1 MVSGP
6 LFALFRVLE
15 ILTLIPVWGMLA
27 WFIDA
32 YQPAQPPDS
41 ILYPFVV
48 ALLATPWAL
57 LTLLLYRRAGWTP
70 LYICIVDLV
79 FFGLLVG
86 SLVLLAPSARHTNC
100 ITYSATATT
109 NGLAGS
115 GATVTV
121 AANRQ
126 CMMLKSVWALSIVD
140 CILFA
145 LTTALAGHLW
155 HRSGAAVY
163 EDAPRRHHRR
173 SRRW

>member
-6 LFALFRVLE
+6 LFYLFRVLE
-15 ILTLIPVWGMLA
+15 ILTLIPVWGLLA
-27 WFIDA
+27 WFVNA

-41 ILYPFVV
+41 ILFPFVV

-70 LYICIVDLV
+70 LYVCVVDLI

-86 SLVLLAPSARHTNC
+86 ALVLLAPSARYTHC
-100 ITYSATATT
+100 ITYSAAATAV
-109 NGLAGS
+109 GG
-115 GATVTV
+115 TVTV
-121 AANRQ
+121 TANRQ

-145 LTTALAGHLW
+145 LTAALAGHLW
-155 HRSGAAVY
+155 HRSGVVVY
-163 EDAPRRHHRR
+163 DDAPRRRHRR